1 MFLKGFSKKLSIGWK
16 HDSVF
21 YQLFNANKNKS
32 HKYLMNLAKTAA
44 IILAALLAF
53 SCGGGGG
60 GGGMVAF
67 SPSEDGSIKM
77 HNGGDA
83 GGWGK
88 GNETGGGYNGQL
100 GNINQY
106 EEDSLFNIF
115 PYFFSPIQTVDLS
128 LNWNE
133 KPVEGLTGLTAA
145 TKKEILPE
153 FKIGDKISGTARIT
167 LANGTVREAVLDT
180 TEVNIN
186 TKLVFHT
193 DFIYKIQGTSGVAS
207 PEGVFRTTTGIDVSN
222 YISGALYGYG
232 DSTVSAFTDGKDTYP
247 VTGGWIYSPMPGDKV
262 LTPVFKCEPELS
274 IAGTGVTPL
283 TGEDDSYVYDYA
295 QNPNGVSMTIQP
307 PSVSGVAMQFTVDG
321 TAHTLHN
328 GDNPYNMNLLHGEH
342 VITMNV
348 SGGSNSVAQTITK
361 NVTVY
366 VKPNLKISGVGTSS
380 SGARYLHS
388 SSVSGDTYKC
398 SYLSYR
404 GNMPVTGLVAEPSGI
419 TVTEAYLDGSQITGS
434 STASLGNHN
443 LTAAVSGSFCV
454 QPDAK
459 PIKVEIKP
467 VKVSIGTITA
477 NQTDNDGGST
487 VDLTG
492 TLYACTTNSGQVP
505 LMSWNNDS
513 VNKNNVSV
521 TPYSHDLYLNA
532 PSDNFYFYTSK
543 MVDEDS
549 GPFNGDDD
557 MGTVGQGDG
566 NSTRSLS
573 NLVSNT
579 AFSVSANGP
588 DGHISYSFSVSLSE
602 P

>member
-1 MFLKGFSKKLSIGWK
+1 MKKISLFL
-16 HDSVF
+16 
-21 YQLFNANKNKS
+21 
-32 HKYLMNLAKTAA
+32 
-44 IILAALLAF
+44 LAACLF
-53 SCGGGGG
+53 VFVVITSCGGGGG
-60 GGGMVAF
+60 GGAVAF
-67 SPSEDGSIKM
+67 QNDPGM

-106 EEDSLFNIF
+106 EADSLFNIF

-167 LANGTVREAVLDT
+167 LADNSVREAVLDT

-193 DFIYKIQGTSGVAS
+193 DFIYRIEGTTGVAS

-247 VTGGWIYSPMPGDKV
+247 VTGGWIYSPTPGDKV
-262 LTPVFKCEPELS
+262 LTPVFKCEPGLS

-283 TGEDDSYVYDYA
+283 AGEDDSYVYDYA

-307 PSVSGVAMQFTVDG
+307 PSVSGVTMQFTVDG
-321 TAHTLHN
+321 TAHTLNN
-328 GDNPYNMNLLHGEH
+328 GDNPYTMNLLHGEH

-366 VKPNLKISGVGTSS
+366 VKPNLRISGVGTSS
-380 SGARYLHS
+380 SGPIYLYS
-388 SSVSGDTYKC
+388 SSVSRDTYRC

-404 GNMPVTGLVAEPSGI
+404 VNMPVTGLAAEPSGI
-419 TVTEAYLDGSQITGS
+419 LVTQAYLDGSPIIGS
-434 STASLGNHN
+434 STASLGNHD
-443 LTAAVSGSFCV
+443 LTAAVSGDFCV
-454 QPDAK
+454 QPDTK

-467 VKVSIGTITA
+467 VKVSIGDITA
-477 NQTDNDGGST
+477 NQADNEGGDT
-487 VDLTG
+487 VDLQG
-492 TLYACTTNSGQVP
+492 ELKARTTSSAEVS
-505 LMSWNNDS
+505 LESWDGNTA
-513 VNKNNVSV
+513 VSKTNLLV
-521 TPYSHDLYLNA
+521 TPSSHELYLNT

-543 MVDEDS
+543 MVDVDTDL
-549 GPFNGDDD
+549 FNGNDD
-557 MGTVGQGDG
+557 MGTVSDG
-566 NSTRSLS
+566 NANSTRSLS
-573 NLVSNT
+573 SLVSNR